1 MASETGAIYAKILLD
16 ESPFTRALNSA
27 LNSAKSTLGKISDSA
42 GNTSKALNEV
52 TNSVNGIGKSG
63 NTLGGLNERLTR
75 LNSILD
81 KTQIGSERFK
91 NIQGEINKTKEKIDS
106 ATGSTSKFSKI
117 LDMAG
122 QAGFNSMSLLSAGIK
137 GAVLALAGMA
147 LTKTIQIGLP
157 FQKQMSEVSAAANA
171 TGKDFEALEGKAR
184 KLGATTSFSATQ
196 AAEGMTEL
204 AKAGLSTNQVL
215 IATED
220 VLNLAKAGGLGLAEA
235 TTIAADTMA
244 GFGLEAKDMSTISDV
259 LAKSANSS
267 TIGVQEL
274 GETFK
279 YVSGV
284 AKSAGISLQ
293 QIAASSAILG
303 NAGIKASQA
312 GTTLKSVILNLSAP
326 TKAGENALTK
336 MGLSMRNLQDDAG
349 NLKSLPEIFA
359 LLNDKA
365 KGFTSTQKA
374 DIFKDLFGT
383 ESLAGALALMDKAEM
398 MFNETTGKMESDFTK
413 MTDVMTNQSKGFAK
427 QYGDALSNNVSGQL
441 DNLSSAVEEV
451 FLSIWDVIKPVM
463 SVLVSL
469 TNIIV
474 SVAGTVIK
482 FLMAPM
488 RAFFDLVKPGI
499 DYLINKISF
508 LLNGIADLGLA
519 IQTYLF
525 KPMTYVTEAVKEFY
539 TTIVPAFETSIIEN
553 FSKAFSDFGN
563 LISET
568 FAPIGELLFDA
579 YRTIEKIIDSVKAWF
594 NESSKEAG
602 IIDIIVIYAKDIY
615 NWFTKSQN
623 VLLLFKAAIA
633 PLVAGFLIVKTA
645 ALLFWEVLKLSFGII
660 KDITGAAANIGN
672 TIAVS
677 VGKAYSAVIEL
688 GKKFLSIFD
697 MKSVAGNLNS
707 SIKGAIKLPSIDV
720 GSMFKN
726 MVGIDLSKLLS
737 SGIEKAKSMIRNTL
751 GSISDYVGQFG
762 DYLKSVL
769 GEELIN
775 DLNNMLNKMKEWF
788 MKMLNLLKSGWES
801 FKAFFNGGKSD
812 VATEAPIKKSAP
824 ARKKSQPNF
833 TDKGSGTAAVEEP
846 PPVKQKV
853 ELNLDFGNTYSV
865 LKGLDDAMKSFDE
878 AIKSAGN
885 SSQKLALQIG
895 KGLAVAQGLLQSV
908 GGAMM
913 NLMQSQSQLA
923 NAKLEN
929 SKQKLDFFAGAVNK
943 MNEDTL
949 KAQINAINAETNTR
963 KSQFDSQLKALDDQ
977 AKAESQ
983 IVEDQ
988 RKEDAR
994 LDAEKKKS
1002 DLESEKQFQ
1011 AEMKALKTSLDEE
1024 AKAES
1029 QKKFEEAWTLRQADY
1044 DNQKALI
1051 DQGTMDATE
1060 KAISEQTL
1068 MNQAETEKANLKQ
1081 QFDDELTAK
1090 NETNQ
1095 QTIEQKQAEHAAKV
1109 KADQEAYEAAKTAK
1123 EEERATQ
1130 AQAKEDARNKQK
1142 ELIESQKTAFLAE
1155 QENKRQQAQ
1164 DAADQTKTENAR
1176 KVKLMEWS
1184 MGKGAFEMNKRMQIA
1199 QVQIQMASVVMSAMQ
1214 AMAGMTAAT
1223 LGFGFPFGVALAA
1236 AITGMGLAAG
1246 ATSMSAISTAQYPPP
1261 PVFAEGGIV
1270 PGNSF
1275 SGDNVPALVNSGEM
1289 ILNQGQQQ
1297 TLFGIA
1303 NGNKPQGG
1311 GNNIYYAGV
1320 QIGSIG
1326 KFNPDEVYEMVAPKI
1341 RQEIYQ
1347 AVRR

>member
-1 MASETGAIYAKILLD
+1 MANETGAIYAKILLD

-122 QAGFNSMSLLSAGIK
+122 QAGFNSMSLLSTGIK

-244 GFGLEAKDMSTISDV
+244 GFGLEAKDMGTISDV

-293 QIAASSAILG
+293 QIAASSSILG

-312 GTTLKSVILNLSAP
+312 GTTLKNVILNLSAP

-336 MGLSMRNLQDDAG
+336 MGLSMRSLQDEAG
-349 NLKSLPEIFA
+349 SLKSLPEIFA
-359 LLNDKA
+359 LLNDKT

-398 MFNETTGKMESDFTK
+398 KFNGTTGKMESDFTK

-463 SVLVSL
+463 SVLISL
-469 TNIIV
+469 TNAIV
-474 SVAGTVIK
+474 SVSSTIIK
-482 FLMAPM
+482 FLMAPL
-488 RAFFDLVKPGI
+488 RAFFDMVKPI
-499 DYLINKISF
+499 FDFTINKISA
-508 LLNGIADLGLA
+508 LVNGIAEFGLA
-519 IQTYLF
+519 IQTFLL
-525 KPMTYVTEAVKEFY
+525 KPWRLVSDAINEFY
-539 TTIVPAFETSIIEN
+539 ATIVPAFETSIVEN
-553 FSKAFSDFGN
+553 FAKAFSDFGN

-594 NESSKEAG
+594 SESSKEAG

-677 VGKAYSAVIEL
+677 VSKAYSAVIEL

-720 GSMFKN
+720 GSIFKN

-788 MKMLNLLKSGWES
+788 LKMLNLLKSGWES
-801 FKAFFNGGKSD
+801 FKAFFNGSKSE
-812 VATEAPIKKSAP
+812 VATEAPIKKA
-824 ARKKSQPNF
+824 ATKKKAQPTF
-833 TDKGSGTAAVEEP
+833 TDTGSGKAAVEEA

-853 ELNLDFGNTYSV
+853 EVNLDFGNTYSV

-949 KAQINAINAETNTR
+949 KAQINAINAETNAR

-994 LDAEKKKS
+994 LDAEKKKA
-1002 DLESEKQFQ
+1002 DLAAEAAFQ

-1029 QKKFEEAWTLRQADY
+1029 QRKFEEAWALRQADY

-1081 QFDDELTAK
+1081 QFDDELAAK

-1109 KADQEAYEAAKTAK
+1109 KADQEAYDAAKTAK

-1223 LGFGFPFGVALAA
+1223 LGFGLPFAIALAA
-1236 AITGMGLAAG
+1236 TITGMGLAAG

-1275 SGDNVPALVNSGEM
+1275 SGDNVPAMVNSGEM

-1311 GNNIYYAGV
+1311 GTNIYYAGV

-1326 KFNPDEVYEMVAPKI
+1326 KFNPDEVYNMVEPRI

>member
-16 ESPFTRALNSA
+16 ESPFTRALNNA

-106 ATGSTSKFSKI
+106 ASGSTSKFGKV

-122 QAGFNSMSLLSAGIK
+122 QAGFNGMSMLTMGIK

-171 TGKDFEALEGKAR
+171 TGRDFEALEGKAR

-244 GFGLEAKDMSTISDV
+244 GFGLEAKDMATISDV

-336 MGLSMRNLQDDAG
+336 MGLSMRSLQDDAG

-398 MFNETTGKMESDFTK
+398 RFNETTGKMESDFTK

-482 FLMAPM
+482 YLMAPM
-488 RAFFDLVKPGI
+488 RAFFDLVKPLF
-499 DYLINKISF
+499 DYIVNKLSLVI
-508 LLNGIADLGLA
+508 NGIAEFGLA
-519 IQTYLF
+519 IQTF
-525 KPMTYVTEAVKEFY
+525 FMKPIQFATDAVKEFF
-539 TTIVPAFETSIIEN
+539 TTIVPAFETSIVEN
-553 FSKAFSDFGN
+553 FAKAFSDFGN

-568 FAPIGELLFDA
+568 FAPIGELLFEA
-579 YRTIEKIIDSVKAWF
+579 YVIIEKIISSVKAWF
-594 NESSKEAG
+594 SESSKEAG
-602 IIDIIVIYAKDIY
+602 LMDLIVSYAKDLFA
-615 NWFTKSQN
+615 WFTKSQN
-623 VLLLFKAAIA
+623 ILLLFKIAIA
-633 PLVAGFLIVKTA
+633 PLVAGFLAVKTA
-645 ALLFWEVLKLSFGII
+645 VSLFWEILKLSFGII

-672 TIAVS
+672 TIAIS
-677 VGKAYSAVIEL
+677 LSKAYSAVIEL

-697 MKSVAGNLNS
+697 MRSVAGNLNS

-726 MVGIDLSKLLS
+726 IVGIDLSKLLS

-788 MKMLNLLKSGWES
+788 LKMLNLLKSGWES
-801 FKAFFNGGKSD
+801 FKAFFNGSKSE
-812 VATEAPIKKSAP
+812 VATEAPIKKA
-824 ARKKSQPNF
+824 ATKKKAQPTF
-833 TDKGSGTAAVEEP
+833 TDTGSGKAAAEAP
-846 PPVKQKV
+846 PIEQKV
-853 ELNLDFGNTYSV
+853 QVNVDFGNLYST
-865 LKGLDDAMKSFDE
+865 LKGLDDGMKQFDE
-878 AIKSAGN
+878 AIKAAASN
-885 SSQKLALQIG
+885 SQKLALTIG

-913 NLMQSQSQLA
+913 NLMQSQLQLA

-949 KAQINAINAETNTR
+949 KAQINAINAETNAR

-983 IVEDQ
+983 ILADQ
-988 RKEDAR
+988 QKEDAR
-994 LDAEKKKS
+994 LDAEKKKA

-1081 QFDDELTAK
+1081 QFDDELAAK

-1095 QTIEQKQAEHAAKV
+1095 QTIEQKQADHDAKV

-1223 LGFGFPFGVALAA
+1223 LGFGLPFAIALAA
-1236 AITGMGLAAG
+1236 TITGMGLAAG

-1311 GNNIYYAGV
+1311 GTNIYYAGV

-1326 KFNPDEVYEMVAPKI
+1326 KFNPDEVYSMVEPRI

>member
-27 LNSAKSTLGKISDSA
+27 LNSAKSTLSKISDSA
-42 GNTSKALNEV
+42 GNTSRALNEV

-122 QAGFNSMSLLSAGIK
+122 QAGFNSMSLLSTGIK

-157 FQKQMSEVSAAANA
+157 FQKQMSEVGAAANA
-171 TGKDFEALEGKAR
+171 TGRDFEQLEAKAR

-204 AKAGLSTNQVL
+204 AKAGLNTNQVL
-215 IATED
+215 TATED

-244 GFGLEAKDMSTISDV
+244 GFGLEAKDMGTISDV

-398 MFNETTGKMESDFTK
+398 KFNKTTGKMESDFTK

-441 DNLSSAVEEV
+441 DNLSSAIEEV

-482 FLMAPM
+482 YLMAPM
-488 RAFFDLVKPGI
+488 RAFFDLVKPLF
-499 DYLINKISF
+499 DYIVNKLS
-508 LLNGIADLGLA
+508 LVLNGIADFGLA
-519 IQTYLF
+519 IQTYF
-525 KPMTYVTEAVKEFY
+525 MKPIQYATEAVKEFF

-563 LISET
+563 LIGET

-594 NESSKEAG
+594 SESSKEAG
-602 IIDIIVIYAKDIY
+602 IIDLIVIYAKDIY

-677 VGKAYSAVIEL
+677 VSKAYSAVIEL

-812 VATEAPIKKSAP
+812 VATEAPIKKAAP

-833 TDKGSGTAAVEEP
+833 TDKGSGTAAAEEA

-853 ELNLDFGNTYSV
+853 EVNLDFGNTYSV

-878 AIKSAGN
+878 AIKSAGSN
-885 SSQKLALQIG
+885 SQKLALQIG

-929 SKQKLDFFAGAVNK
+929 SKQKLDFFAGAINK

-949 KAQINAINAETNTR
+949 KAQINAINAETNAR

-983 IVEDQ
+983 ILADQ
-988 RKEDAR
+988 KK
-994 LDAEKKKS
+994 AE
-1002 DLESEKQFQ
+1002 LAAEAAFQ
-1011 AEMKALKTSLDEE
+1011 AEMKALKTSLDSE

-1029 QKKFEEAWTLRQADY
+1029 ERKFNEAWALRQADY

-1051 DQGTMDATE
+1051 EQGTMDETE

-1068 MNQAETEKANLKQ
+1068 MNQAEQEKAALRQ
-1081 QFDDELTAK
+1081 QFDDELATK
-1090 NETNQ
+1090 NESNQ
-1095 QTIEQKQAEHAAKV
+1095 QTIDQKKAEHEAKV
-1109 KADQEAYEAAKTAK
+1109 QADQEAKEAAQTAK
-1123 EEERATQ
+1123 EE
-1130 AQAKEDARNKQK
+1130 ARTKAK

-1184 MGKGAFEMNKRMQIA
+1184 MGKGAFEMNKRMQLA

-1223 LGFGFPFGVALAA
+1223 LGFGLPFAIALAA
-1236 AITGMGLAAG
+1236 TITGMGLAAG

-1275 SGDNVPALVNSGEM
+1275 SGDNVPAMVNSGEM

-1311 GNNIYYAGV
+1311 GTNIYYAGV